1 MIDDP
6 IVEEIRRF
14 RKEHA
19 AKYGN
24 NLQRIV
30 EALREKERL
39 SDRVRLNPGPKRLPE
54 KVLGKKARR

>member
-6 IVEEIRRF
+6 IVEEIRRY

-24 NLQRIV
+24 DLNRIV
-30 EALREKERL
+30 EALREKERT
-39 SDRVRLNPGPKRLPE
+39 SKHVKLNPGPK
-54 KVLGKKARR
+54 VLIRKAGS